1 MADKSDNPFMDMFQN
16 FGKNL
21 NIPSPDLNNMM
32 NEHRKNLQAL
42 QAATKIGTTSAQQV
56 MDKQRAAL
64 EAALAEIAETVQNAT
79 KGGDASQLMS
89 APLDLAKRSFDAT
102 LRNTAE
108 IAKTVQ
114 EGNMEAL
121 NVLKDRV
128 TESVQELSGKK
139 SD

>member
-1 MADKSDNPFMDMFQN
+1 MADKPSNPIMDMFQN
-16 FGKNL
+16 FGENL

-32 NEHRKNLQAL
+32 DEHRKNLQAL
-42 QAATKIGTTSAQQV
+42 QAATKIGTASAQEV

-64 EAALAEIAETVQNAT
+64 EEALADITETVQAAT
-79 KGGDASQLMS
+79 KGGDASQMMT

-108 IAKTVQ
+108 IAQTVQ
-114 EGNMEAL
+114 QGNMEAL
-121 NVLKDRV
+121 NILKERV